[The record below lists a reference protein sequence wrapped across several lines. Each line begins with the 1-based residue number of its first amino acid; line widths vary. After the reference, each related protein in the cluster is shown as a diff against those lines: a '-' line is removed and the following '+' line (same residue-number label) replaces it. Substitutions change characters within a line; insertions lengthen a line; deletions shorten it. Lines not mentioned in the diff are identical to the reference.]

1 MNSFSSRF
9 VGHHDQTAGEVPK
22 SKTGQQVRENDE
34 RAHPRKGIY
43 SQNKQT
49 NKKQQ
54 QQPKKKKTK
63 EETVATCQKKT
74 KLDKKIYIY
83 KRNVYFFLSSLVV
96 VNGLHDGRYGRHPR
110 KHGQSQNP

>member
-1 MNSFSSRF
+1 MSERIHEKVF
-9 VGHHDQTAGEVPK
+9 TPK
-22 SKTGQQVRENDE
+22 T
-34 RAHPRKGIY
+34 
-43 SQNKQT
+43 NKQT
-49 NKKQQ
+49 KNNSNN
-54 QQPKKKKTK
+54 PKKKTK